1 MLKRL
6 STSLAVASLACLAFG
21 LMAPTEA
28 RAESF
33 KAGSASKVVKDSEA
47 QKKASKED
55 PDELY
60 QTTKKKRTKKKKK
73 KRSTKPRASRYDGL
87 FFDLGLGYGAPLDSI
102 QGVDLD
108 GGFALSLGLGFRVS
122 QIAVGVDFLFNDF
135 NMPIDGDN
143 DNNNNSTT
151 NNNDDASSA
160 GLFGLR
166 LSLQFNA
173 PVDRNLDAYG
183 LVGVDFLGLDLG
195 EGTDDAG
202 GFGLDLGGGIEYHL
216 SRAFSIGGRVTYTNF
231 LGVTNSEDESI
242 DGSALSGLFTLR
254 VYFGAAGSSSDKKE
268 PRRNPGPAP
277 KPRPRL

>member
-6 STSLAVASLACLAFG
+6 SPSLAVASLACLALG
-21 LMAPTEA
+21 LLAPTEA
-28 RAESF
+28 RAESSS
-33 KAGSASKVVKDSEA
+33 KAGSVSKVVKGGEA
-47 QKKASKED
+47 QKRSNQED

-60 QTTKKKRTKKKKK
+60 QTKKKRTKKKKK
-73 KRSTKPRASRYDGL
+73 RSTKPKASRYDGL

-135 NMPIDGDN
+135 NMPLDNDGD
-143 DNNNNSTT
+143 NNNST
-151 NNNDDASSA
+151 NNNEDDASSA

-183 LVGVDFLGLDLG
+183 LVGLDFLGLDLG

-216 SRAFSIGGRVTYTNF
+216 SRAFSIGGRLTYTNF
-231 LGVTNSEDESI
+231 LGVTNSDDESI

-254 VYFGAAGSSSDKKE
+254 VYFGATGSSSDKKE
-268 PRRNPGPAP
+268 PRRRNTGPTP

>member
-1 MLKRL
+1 
-6 STSLAVASLACLAFG
+6 
-21 LMAPTEA
+21 MAPTEA
-28 RAESF
+28 RAESS
-33 KAGSASKVVKDSEA
+33 KAGSVSKVVKGGSA
-47 QKKASKED
+47 QKKTTQED

-60 QTTKKKRTKKKKK
+60 QTTKKKRTKKKKR
-73 KRSTKPRASRYDGL
+73 RSTKPRASRYDGL

-135 NMPIDGDN
+135 NMPIDSDN
-143 DNNNNSTT
+143 DDNNNSTNS

-173 PVDRNLDAYG
+173 PIDRNLDAYG
-183 LVGVDFLGLDLG
+183 LVGLDFLGLDLG

-231 LGVTNSEDESI
+231 LGVTNSDDESI

-268 PRRNPGPAP
+268 PRRRNPGPAP